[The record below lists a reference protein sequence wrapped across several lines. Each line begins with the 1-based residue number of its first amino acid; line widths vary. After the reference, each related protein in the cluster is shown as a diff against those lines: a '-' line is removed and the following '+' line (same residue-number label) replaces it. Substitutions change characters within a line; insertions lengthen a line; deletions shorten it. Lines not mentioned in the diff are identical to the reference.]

1 MNDFNRKNKII
12 GFKPYHKKTKLWRKI
27 FLALSENDTLQET
40 IQKQTNENQV
50 DNTHK
55 TKDATCFMTEIIF
68 IVVKTK
74 RTNFGQPIWRDPPVM
89 RIV

>member
-12 GFKPYHKKTKLWRKI
+12 GFKPYRNMLWRKI
-27 FLALSENDTLQET
+27 FLALSENDILQET
-40 IQKQTNENQV
+40 VGNQTNKNKNQV

-55 TKDATCFMTEIIF
+55 QKMQTRFMTEIIF

-74 RTNFGQPIWRDPPVM
+74 RNQLRATDLA
-89 RIV
+89 

>member
-1 MNDFNRKNKII
+1 MILIRKNKII
-12 GFKPYHKKTKLWRKI
+12 GFKPYHKKPSFGGRFFSLSRK
-27 FLALSENDTLQET
+27 NDTLQET
-40 IQKQTNENQV
+40 VENQKNENQV

-74 RTNFGQPIWRDPPVM
+74 RTNFGQPIWREPPVM